1 MTKYAERILNII
13 NESSEHM
20 TAEQIFLILKKKEP
34 KVVLATVYN
43 NLNMLCDKELI
54 RKISLEGSPDRYD
67 RKRQIVGP
75 GWRHDHLVCRKCGR
89 LSDMVFEDLTER
101 WRHSLAGRFCIM
113 ILSVLSLSGM
123 SAAGN
128 GRYIRGGYGNGI

>member
-54 RKISLEGSPDRYD
+54 RKI
-67 RKRQIVGP
+67 
-75 GWRHDHLVCRKCGR
+75 
-89 LSDMVFEDLTER
+89 
-101 WRHSLAGRFCIM
+101 
-113 ILSVLSLSGM
+113 
-123 SAAGN
+123 
-128 GRYIRGGYGNGI
+128 

>member
-67 RKRQIVGP
+67 RKR
-75 GWRHDHLVCRKCGR
+75 RHDHLVCRKCGR
-89 LSDMVFEDLTER
+89 LSDMVFEDLTATLSAQFGGE
-101 WRHSLAGRFCIM
+101 
-113 ILSVLSLSGM
+113 ILYYDLKVFYLCPEC
-123 SAAGN
+123 
-128 GRYIRGGYGNGI
+128 RQQETEDT

>member
-54 RKISLEGSPDRYD
+54 RKISLE
-67 RKRQIVGP
+67 
-75 GWRHDHLVCRKCGR
+75 
-89 LSDMVFEDLTER
+89 
-101 WRHSLAGRFCIM
+101 
-113 ILSVLSLSGM
+113 LSLTH
-123 SAAGN
+123 
-128 GRYIRGGYGNGI
+128 I